1 MAIKGASH
9 PDIEED
15 IDARIEIENAGD
27 GAGGKSLTDAANDQ
41 KIGGFAD
48 LTFQN
53 HQAGPFPILEEAFG
67 EKPLDKITVTDI
79 VNDCGVNRQ
88 TFYYHFQDLADL
100 VEWTCLEDADKALQD
115 RKTYT
120 TWQEGFLS
128 IFALMQ
134 SDKVFIMNI
143 YHSVSLDQ
151 LELYLYKLTYP
162 LLLNVVNE
170 QAKGMEVREED
181 KAFIANFYKYS
192 FVGLVLEWIKRDMVD
207 RAPKPS
213 STASRF

>member
-1 MAIKGASH
+1 MS
-9 PDIEED
+9 
-15 IDARIEIENAGD
+15 EITKRALSN
-27 GAGGKSLTDAANDQ
+27 SL
-41 KIGGFAD
+41 KK
-48 LTFQN
+48 L
-53 HQAGPFPILEEAFG
+53 LLS
-67 EKPLDKITVTDI
+67 KPLDKITITDL
-79 VNDCGVNRQ
+79 VDDCGVNRQ

-128 IFALMQ
+128 IFQLMQ
-134 SDKVFIMNI
+134 ADKAFIMNI

-170 QAKGMEVREED
+170 QAKGMSVREED
-181 KAFIANFYKYS
+181 KAFIADFYKYA
-192 FVGLVLEWIKRDMVD
+192 FVGLALDWVKKGMIEDPQKIIDRLSILIKGTIPQALQNYRSD
-207 RAPKPS
+207 K
-213 STASRF
+213 

>member
-1 MAIKGASH
+1 MMNQITKRALSQ
-9 PDIEED
+9 
-15 IDARIEIENAGD
+15 
-27 GAGGKSLTDAANDQ
+27 SL
-41 KIGGFAD
+41 KKLLGV
-48 LTFQN
+48 
-53 HQAGPFPILEEAFG
+53 
-67 EKPLDKITVTDI
+67 KPLDKITVTDI
-79 VNDCGVNRQ
+79 VEDCGVNRQ

-134 SDKVFIMNI
+134 SDKLFIMNI

-151 LELYLYKLTYP
+151 LELYLYNLTYP
-162 LLLNVVNE
+162 LLLNVINE
-170 QAKGMEVREED
+170 QAQGMEVREED

-207 RAPKPS
+207 DPQGIIDRLSILIKGTIVQALENY
-213 STASRF
+213 

>member
-1 MAIKGASH
+1 MS
-9 PDIEED
+9 
-15 IDARIEIENAGD
+15 EITKRALSQ
-27 GAGGKSLTDAANDQ
+27 SLKKLLA
-41 KIGGFAD
+41 
-48 LTFQN
+48 
-53 HQAGPFPILEEAFG
+53 

-79 VNDCGVNRQ
+79 VSDCGVNRQ

-192 FVGLVLEWIKRDMVD
+192 FVGLVLEWIKKDMRDDPQSIID
-207 RAPKPS
+207 RLSILIKGTIAQALENYRLDK
-213 STASRF
+213 